1 MPVTSKAKAGALT
14 KTIASLR
21 RIAEGYGIWLI
32 MLLAAALRFINLG
45 YPRKLVF
52 DETYYVKDAV
62 TLGSLGYEGSW
73 PADPNAQFE
82 AGNTNIFSSDPAYV
96 VHPPLGKWIIWLG
109 IRALGADNSV
119 AWRYSVAILGL
130 ASVWLIYLVAKRLF
144 ESKLW
149 GQVAALLLAVDGHA
163 IVLSRTGLL
172 DGILAFFVILAFYFL
187 LRDREQLRLRLFA
200 RPWLIAAAVT
210 LGLSSAVKW
219 SGLYYLAFFCVYV
232 VISDIL
238 IERRTYYAANSEPF
252 NWVTRLLVRG
262 GATALITLPLAF
274 VTYLASWTGW
284 LVTSGG
290 YYRNFDAAEVKLT
303 EALEWLPAPL
313 QALWH
318 YHLQAYGFH
327 VSLAT
332 PHNYQ
337 ANPFGWLLMLRPTSF
352 FYEGTAFGATNP
364 TTGALCQDPSGCSSA
379 VTALGNPAIWWFGV
393 FALVALAVYWVRTRN
408 RTSGL
413 ILLGLGAGYL
423 PWLTLLNRTT
433 FQFYS
438 VVFLP
443 FTILAIV
450 YVLRKYLH
458 ETENRERAQKVI
470 LAYLGLVLVFS
481 AFFLTIWI
489 GVETPYWWWRLHMWI
504 PTWI

>member
-14 KTIASLR
+14 NLIATLR

-73 PADPNAQFE
+73 PADPNAKFE
-82 AGNTNIFSSDPAYV
+82 AGNTDIFSADPAYV

-109 IRALGADNSV
+109 IKALGADNSV
-119 AWRYSVAILGL
+119 GWRYSLAILGL
-130 ASVWLIYLVAKRLF
+130 ASVWIIYLVAKRLF

-210 LGLSSAVKW
+210 LGLASAVKW
-219 SGLYYLAFFCVYV
+219 SGLDYLAFFCVYV

-238 IERRTYYAANSEPF
+238 IERRTYYAATSEPF
-252 NWVTRLLVRG
+252 NWVSRLFVRG
-262 GATALITLPLAF
+262 GATALITLPVAF

-290 YYRNFDAAEVKLT
+290 YYRNFDAGEVKLP
-303 EALEWLPAPL
+303 AAFEWLPDSL

-318 YHLQAYGFH
+318 YHQQAYGFH

-393 FALVALAVYWVRTRN
+393 FALVSLAVYWARTRN

-450 YVLRKYLH
+450 FVLRKYLH
-458 ETENRERAQKVI
+458 ESENRERAQKAI

-481 AFFLTIWI
+481 AFFLTIWTGI
-489 GVETPYWWWRLHMWI
+489 ETPYWWWRLHMWI
-504 PTWI
+504 PSWI